1 MSFENVIENE
11 AMEITTEATATISE
25 EDIAKRVI
33 SALTDKAYGIL
44 CDYGYPV
51 QKWAVREIIEKAWL
65 AKAEIRKVLRR
76 HPKWDEDQQAII
88 FSSEVSARINPEGV
102 LQFQKWIHDMI
113 YAEKKKNVIRKTESG
128 MSATYDTLLK
138 WKDELGEE
146 LYGIGGGQYVRK
158 SVYEKLDA
166 IDIFFYY
173 ENDNFESTLASAEF
187 VKDTEKIAEVLG
199 DPKLVATEG
208 QKVSRV
214 VNKICKAIGFDVI
227 KDVRQIVRHGETV
240 DKDFGFN
247 YQFSAFADAIN
258 PVHIT
263 KYTVFSINP
272 IDYWKMSIGT
282 TWSSCHGI
290 DMDNDYGFRGEWSS
304 GTESYMLDES
314 SVVFYTVD
322 ENYVGDMAD
331 AGKDRRMMFHLAPD
345 MKSFIQ
351 GRLYPD
357 GRDGGETGLAAQF
370 RNIVQK
376 IIADCLD
383 VPNLWS
389 KFEKEC
395 ASRYATSLGTHYRD
409 YTHYS
414 DTGISH
420 LLETEM
426 ARIVIGHRPICPNC
440 GKEHDR
446 ESNICCD
453 RCNGDYDE
461 ECYECGEGINTDH
474 DNYWYCDD
482 DGRYFC
488 CESCYERAGY
498 VKDYDG
504 YIHKKENC
512 CYDAWEEEWVYA
524 DWEDGVSP
532 DGESWYR
539 DSDNANSDGWIELET
554 PNGHWEWYRED
565 DCEEDHYTGKTIC
578 TEWDEV
584 FSPDGYHWYLNA
596 KNAVLDGWRPT
607 FDDIV
612 RLAENGDIEEWE
624 KN

>member
-11 AMEITTEATATISE
+11 AMEITEATATISE
-25 EDIAKRVI
+25 KDIADRVI
-33 SALTDKAYGIL
+33 SALADKAYGIL

-51 QKWAVREIIEKAWL
+51 QKWAVREIVEKAWF
-65 AKAEIRKVLRR
+65 AKAGIRKVLRR

-88 FSSEVSARINPEGV
+88 FSSNVEARINPDGV
-102 LQFQKWIHDMI
+102 NQFQKWMHDVL
-113 YAEKKKNVIRKTESG
+113 YAERKKNVIRKTEHGFNAAS
-128 MSATYDTLLK
+128 DTLHRWEEEVGETLYNIGCGEYVQRSVYIK
-138 WKDELGEE
+138 LDEL
-146 LYGIGGGQYVRK
+146 
-158 SVYEKLDA
+158 DN
-166 IDIFFYY
+166 FFFY
-173 ENDNFESTLASAEF
+173 ENDNFEATLASAEF
-187 VKDTEKIAEVLG
+187 AKRTERVAEVLG

-214 VNKICKAIGFDVI
+214 VNKICKALGFDTI
-227 KDVRQIVRHGETV
+227 KEIRQIMRHGEAV
-240 DKDFGFN
+240 DKDFGYN
-247 YQFSAFADAIN
+247 YQFSVFADAIN
-258 PVHIT
+258 PVRIT

-290 DMDNDYGFRGEWSS
+290 DLDNSYGFGGDWSS

-331 AGKDRRMMFHLAPD
+331 ADKDRRIMFHLAPD

-389 KFEKEC
+389 KFEKDC
-395 ASRYATSLGTHYRD
+395 AASYATSCGTHYRD
-409 YTHYS
+409 YTHYP

-426 ARIVIGHRPICPNC
+426 YKRIAIGHRPICPSC

-446 ESNICCD
+446 ENNICCD
-453 RCNGDYDE
+453 RCSGDCDE
-461 ECYECGEGINTDH
+461 ECYECGEGINTDR
-474 DNYWYCDD
+474 DDYWYCDD

-488 CESCYERAGY
+488 SIRCYERAGY
-498 VKDYDG
+498 VRCEDG
-504 YIHKKENC
+504 YIHSEVEC
-512 CYDAWEEEWVYA
+512 CQDEYDREWYYM
-524 DWEDGVSP
+524 DWEDGISP
-532 DGESWYR
+532 DGDAWY
-539 DSDNANSDGWIELET
+539 ANRENCEEDGWIELQT
-554 PNGHWEWYRED
+554 PDGDWEWYRED
-565 DCEEDHYTGKTIC
+565 DCEEDHYTGKTIY
-578 TEWDEV
+578 TEWDGV

-596 KNAVLDGWRPT
+596 KNAVLDGWHPT
-607 FDDIV
+607 SDDIV